1 MILAVTGGTG
11 FVGQAV
17 LEEAAQRGI
26 TVRAL
31 TRREQAESENIT
43 WIRGDLSDTA
53 ALAEL
58 MRGANAV
65 LHIAGV
71 VNAPDEA
78 GFKSGNVDGTR
89 NVCDA
94 AREGG
99 VKRIVHVS
107 SLAAREPGLS
117 MYGHSKRMA
126 EEVVQVSGLDWT
138 LVRPPAVYGPRD
150 TEIFE
155 LFKAAKMRFVPMPPK
170 GRTSIIHVADLARLL
185 VAIAEDSTKN
195 VGRIFEPD
203 DGREN
208 GWSHKE
214 LAKTIGAAMGKSVW
228 APHVPRALLFGAAK
242 ADRLLRGA
250 KAKLTPDRASYMA
263 HPDWVSD
270 PAQAVPAAVWRPE
283 IASGEG
289 LTQTADWYRKAGWL

>member
-17 LEEAAQRGI
+17 LDEAKQRGI
-26 TVRAL
+26 AIRAL
-31 TRREQAESENIT
+31 TRRPQDDDQNIT
-43 WIRGDLSDTA
+43 WIRGDLSNRL
-53 ALAEL
+53 ALAKL
-58 MRGANAV
+58 MQDADAV

-94 AREGG
+94 AREAG

-138 LVRPPAVYGPRD
+138 IIRPPAVYGPRD

-155 LFKAAKMRFVPMPPK
+155 LFKAAKMRVVPMPPK
-170 GRTSIIHVADLARLL
+170 GRTSIIHVTDLARLL
-185 VAIAEDSTKN
+185 LSVAESATDHL
-195 VGRIFEPD
+195 GRIFEPD
-203 DGREN
+203 DGKEG

-214 LAKTIGAAMGKSVW
+214 LAQAIGAAMGKSVW
-228 APHVPRALLFGAAK
+228 APHVPRSLLFGAAK
-242 ADRLLRGA
+242 ADRMVRGS

-263 HPDWVSD
+263 HPDWVSK
-270 PAQAVPAAVWRPE
+270 PEQAVPVAVWRAE

-289 LTQTADWYRKAGWL
+289 LAQTADWYRKAGWL